1 MCSRFARKRL
11 SDLPRTTQ
19 PRLGPRLHRFGLSPT
34 VQALIVIILASLGI
48 SLIIFSGH
56 LRFWS
61 SRHPTAV
68 NSVLSRFTSKP
79 PLVDRAILERIA
91 GLNLDDETD
100 SESGI
105 DFSIP
110 INTNSSHLFSP
121 FFRPPR
127 VTRIPEVQPQASSNP
142 ETGTQNRLCSEG
154 NEASAPPSCKFLL
167 PLKIAE
173 QGLNAH
179 VHLVQLLKLARA
191 LNRTLVLPNVGKNV
205 VGACRRWNFCVYY
218 DERALLNMK
227 PDCDDSSC
235 VIQQDRFKAWVDSL
249 GYSPSSQLV
258 SVDWTYPRG
267 FPPFSVDEQS
277 NDGLDFYIHRNS
289 ETATTFYNSAR
300 CLNRKFPQLNL
311 AGPFPPL
318 SFVVSDYGRQERSGG
333 DTSRTLPE
341 KLSKPILVHAN
352 SEPLETIGNHSADY
366 HVQASPDVLIVSW
379 NIPLSTFQPVPTTII
394 HYSPQ
399 LRALA
404 ARLVRRLGSYI
415 AVTWNVETSKGDAV
429 LGCVEALRSALHY
442 VLGSRE
448 RLGIRNVWLA
458 GNLSPSDLLHSSE
471 PLCTSAFTEEA
482 FFTSDVKLT
491 GVRQELERMIR
502 EGEEVDDVAN
512 NGDEVVRKQEV
523 MKDAGVLGILDKLVS
538 MRSTVFITASEGC
551 GKTRYDRLLRPSF
564 IKT

>member
-1 MCSRFARKRL
+1 M
-11 SDLPRTTQ
+11 
-19 PRLGPRLHRFGLSPT
+19 
-34 VQALIVIILASLGI
+34 
-48 SLIIFSGH
+48 
-56 LRFWS
+56 
-61 SRHPTAV
+61 
-68 NSVLSRFTSKP
+68 
-79 PLVDRAILERIA
+79 
-91 GLNLDDETD
+91 
-100 SESGI
+100 
-105 DFSIP
+105 
-110 INTNSSHLFSP
+110 
-121 FFRPPR
+121 
-127 VTRIPEVQPQASSNP
+127 
-142 ETGTQNRLCSEG
+142 GTQNRLCSEE
-154 NEASAPPSCKFLL
+154 NEASAPASCKFLL

-205 VGACRRWNFCVYY
+205 VGACRRWHFGVYY
-218 DERALLNMK
+218 DDRALVSE
-227 PDCDDSSC
+227 PDCDDASC

-258 SVDWTYPRG
+258 SVDWTYPKDL
-267 FPPFSVDEQS
+267 PQFSVDEQS

-289 ETATTFYNSAR
+289 ETATAFYNSAR
-300 CLNRKFPQLNL
+300 CLNRKFPQLDL
-311 AGPFPPL
+311 TGLSPPL
-318 SFVVSDYGRQERSGG
+318 SFVVSDHDKHEGNGG
-333 DTSRTLPE
+333 DISRTLLE
-341 KLSKPILVHAN
+341 KLSRSTLSHTQPELLK
-352 SEPLETIGNHSADY
+352 TIGNHSADY
-366 HVQASPDVLIVSW
+366 DFDRIQASPDVLIVSW
-379 NIPLSTFQPVPTTII
+379 NIPLSTFQPDQTTII

-404 ARLVRRLGSYI
+404 ARLARRLGSYI

-429 LGCVEALRSALHY
+429 LGCVEALRSTLYY

-538 MRSTVFITASEGC
+538 MRSTVFVTASEGC
-551 GKTRYDRLLRPSF
+551 GKTRYDRLLRPSS
-564 IKT
+564 I